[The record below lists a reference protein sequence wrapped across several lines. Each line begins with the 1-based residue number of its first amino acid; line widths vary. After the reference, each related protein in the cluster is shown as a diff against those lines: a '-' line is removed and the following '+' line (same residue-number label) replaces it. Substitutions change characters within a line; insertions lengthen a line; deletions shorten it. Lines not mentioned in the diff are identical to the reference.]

1 MSIGNLKTDGG
12 KGTNW
17 PWQYKMLKGL
27 QGIIDAIAA
36 TSGGT
41 TPSTPIIERVSSVT
55 APPAANVIT
64 DSIKS
69 ISFHNAHA
77 TATAKVLGEDLKP
90 GETINFDAGGNDHKF
105 AASAF
110 NYDPDPTSNAG
121 DLLII
126 YVK

>member
-27 QGIIDAIAA
+27 QGIIN
-36 TSGGT
+36 SSGGGT
-41 TPSTPIIERVSSVT
+41 TTSTPVIERVNSVT
-55 APPAANVIT
+55 TPPTANVIT

-77 TATAKVLGEDLKP
+77 TATAKVLGKDLKP